1 MMLQSN
7 RYGKITRYWW
17 WVTEPVPSSLHMQG
31 KKKAATRK
39 KVDGGLLGTL
49 YILQGTEWR
58 LDYGTSRANDRL

>member
-1 MMLQSN
+1 
-7 RYGKITRYWW
+7 
-17 WVTEPVPSSLHMQG
+17 MQG